1 MKTYPVSLPL
11 IGLIS
16 GTRAMAAG
24 GLALLLADKLD
35 IKQRKAVG
43 WTLLAVGLLTTI
55 PLAAML
61 FGCCEKT
68 QPFSQQ
74 NTPWNERPDT

>member
-1 MKTYPVSLPL
+1 MKTYAVTLPL

-24 GLALLLADKLD
+24 GLALLIADKLT
-35 IKQRKAVG
+35 KEQRKAVG
-43 WTLLAVGLLTTI
+43 LTLFGVGLLTTI

-61 FGCCEKT
+61 FGHS
-68 QPFSQQ
+68 SQKGSV
-74 NTPWNERPDT
+74 NNS